1 MPTPDAPLS
10 ASPPQAAALGTPFT
24 TAAGLLITVS
34 AVFHGLA
41 IVKAEPLQ
49 SANDRSRWCTIRAL
63 VEHGTYRIDA
73 VRRIPGW
80 DTIDLV
86 YTGEHFYSSKPP
98 LMVTWVSG
106 VVWLI
111 CRITGWTFSSD
122 MAAINAATL
131 LLINGVPFVLGLV
144 GFARWLSRRMES
156 FHGALFVLGVAA
168 FGTLLSPFLTSLNNH
183 TPAAAGVMLALLC
196 WWRPPA
202 KNTCD
207 GVIRFVLWGLA
218 ASWAACHD
226 LPAAAFTAAMLLAA
240 IGVSPRFTLLC
251 FIPAAAVPVAGFFG
265 SNWAAIGT
273 LSPAYSGYGGE
284 TYRFLYEG
292 VPSYWLQPQGVDRA
306 LDSPWVYFLNCT
318 IGHHGWWS
326 LTPVWCMAY
335 WSGIASTRKF
345 DAREQQIRWGTALIS
360 AVVLGFYLLRTEN
373 YNYGGVSCGLRWA
386 LFLTPLWLMA
396 LAVSVDRLP
405 PCRWWHG
412 LAGCLLGI
420 SVGTAWLPMSRPWQQ
435 PWAYQLAEHWNW
447 TPKKDA
453 APSLERKLFSWFA
466 ELPTATADQP
476 RPWVEYTNQSL
487 PTGMERLRITLL
499 EDRAVGPR
507 TCALF
512 GIERR
517 RDDVVTE
524 SRQLL
529 IDRDRF
535 NAGRPPAECLV
546 WTDSNV
552 TASQQQ
558 TDLAWFRGLPLMKEY
573 AAGFERY
580 VKLPLRSD
588 AFACQRVAAQCDFTP
603 SQEGSV
609 LRYRSDLWL
618 SPEIPFGTA
627 RMEWTITDLKTS
639 EVRDREVWVA
649 SAAHPAVAPRSPVT
663 IEMFGSPTP
672 IVQQLRK

>member
-1 MPTPDAPLS
+1 MPTSDAPLT
-10 ASPPQAAALGTPFT
+10 AALPPAGALGTSFA

-34 AVFHGLA
+34 AVLHGLA
-41 IVKAEPLQ
+41 IIKAEPLQ

-63 VEHGTYRIDA
+63 IEHGTYRIDA

-86 YTGEHFYSSKPP
+86 YTGGHFYSSKPP
-98 LMVTWVSG
+98 LMVTWVAG

-111 CRITGWTFSSD
+111 CRTTGWTFAGD
-122 MAAINAATL
+122 MAAINAVTL
-131 LLINGVPFVLGLV
+131 LLIHGLPFVLGLV

-156 FHGALFVLGVAA
+156 YHGALFVLSVAA

-183 TPAAAGVMLALLC
+183 SPAAAGVLLALLC
-196 WWRPPA
+196 WWRPAA
-202 KNTCD
+202 KSTRE
-207 GVIRFVLWGLA
+207 GVLRFASWGFA

-226 LPAAAFTAAMLLAA
+226 LPAAAFTAVMLLAA

-251 FIPAAAVPVAGFFG
+251 FIPAAALPVAGFFA
-265 SNWAAIGT
+265 SNWAAIGS
-273 LSPAYSGYGGE
+273 LAPAYSGYGGE

-306 LDSPWVYFLNCT
+306 LDSPWVYLLNCT

-335 WSGIASTRKF
+335 WPGISSTRKF
-345 DAREQQIRWGTALIS
+345 DARELQIRWGTALIS

-396 LAVSVDRLP
+396 LAVSVDRMP
-405 PCRWWHG
+405 PCRWRHG

-420 SVGTAWLPMSRPWQQ
+420 SVGAAWLPMSRPWQQ

-447 TPKKDA
+447 TPTRDA
-453 APSLERKLFSWFA
+453 PPALERRLFSWFA
-466 ELPTATADQP
+466 ELPIAAAGQP
-476 RPWVEYTNQSL
+476 SPWVEFTNESL
-487 PTGMERLRITLL
+487 PTSMERLRLTLL
-499 EDRAVGPR
+499 EDRVVGSR
-507 TCALF
+507 KCALV

-517 RDDVVTE
+517 RDDVLTE

-573 AAGFERY
+573 APGFERY

-588 AFACQRVAAQCDFTP
+588 AFACQRVAAQC
-603 SQEGSV
+603 
-609 LRYRSDLWL
+609 
-618 SPEIPFGTA
+618 
-627 RMEWTITDLKTS
+627 
-639 EVRDREVWVA
+639 
-649 SAAHPAVAPRSPVT
+649 
-663 IEMFGSPTP
+663 
-672 IVQQLRK
+672 